1 MHEMSLCESVLAII
15 DRMAQQQGFR
25 RVTVVWLEIGALSG
39 VEPEALR
46 FCFDAVTQGSLAEG
60 ARLEIIDAPG
70 EAWCGACERNVTV
83 NQWYDACPCCGRHP
97 LSFVSGDQMR
107 VKELEVE

>member
-15 DRMAQQQGFR
+15 DRTAQRQGFR
-25 RVTVVWLEIGALSG
+25 RVTAVWLEIGALSG

-70 EAWCGACERNVTV
+70 EAWCASCECNVTV
-83 NQWYDACPCCGRHP
+83 SQWYDACPRCGRHT

-107 VKELEVE
+107 IKELEVE